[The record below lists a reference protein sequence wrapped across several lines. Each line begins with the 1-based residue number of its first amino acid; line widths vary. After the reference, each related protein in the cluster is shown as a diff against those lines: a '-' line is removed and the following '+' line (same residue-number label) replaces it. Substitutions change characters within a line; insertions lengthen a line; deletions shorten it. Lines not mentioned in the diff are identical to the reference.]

1 VWRVTQRS
9 APTQR
14 RRRQRQRL
22 RRPRQRLSELLD
34 TESKDASVALVEEK
48 YFPGLYKKFDGKQT
62 LSELLQGRYKGVT
75 LTMPLVNEKNPLGP
89 RMTAEVAMFTLLDEA
104 RDFAHAYAYFAH
116 MRRVDCKGA
125 PRDGPGAGGQ
135 AVRQTCVRGGAG
147 DCAHCGRLLR
157 PARARCG
164 ALWFDSKGRICS
176 GTVIAKMLFQTPA
189 LYEGIGELLFIFQL
203 CSLKGGNEAVNEG
216 LGGTI
221 AIYADGQRGLGVAK
235 VLAEARIHRNGPHL
249 VHADALLASALD
261 RHFGDKPWHFKH
273 AENSRSR
280 VAITGISLVLKR
292 LNEAHAKTGFFN

>member
-1 VWRVTQRS
+1 MHTPTRTSPTCVGSTARAPRATVPVRAVKRFARPACAAALVTVRTAAACFDLRALAVEPCTLTRRDEALTALLSSARRS
-9 APTQR
+9 GVVVSADGVNLSQLETL
-14 RRRQRQRL
+14 RQRL
-22 RRPRQRLSELLD
+22 
-34 TESKDASVALVEEK
+34 VA
-48 YFPGLYKKFDGKQT
+48 T
-62 LSELLQGRYKGVT
+62 
-75 LTMPLVNEKNPLGP
+75 
-89 RMTAEVAMFTLLDEA
+89 
-104 RDFAHAYAYFAH
+104 
-116 MRRVDCKGA
+116 
-125 PRDGPGAGGQ
+125 
-135 AVRQTCVRGGAG
+135 
-147 DCAHCGRLLR
+147 
-157 PARARCG
+157 ARAEG
-164 ALWFDSKGRICS
+164 KAWFDSKGRICS

-221 AIYADGQRGLGVAK
+221 AIHADGQRGLGVAK